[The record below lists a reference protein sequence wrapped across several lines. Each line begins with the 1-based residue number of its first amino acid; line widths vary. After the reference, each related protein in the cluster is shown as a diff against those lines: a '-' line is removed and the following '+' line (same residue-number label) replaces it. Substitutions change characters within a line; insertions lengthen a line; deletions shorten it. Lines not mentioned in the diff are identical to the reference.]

1 MQVVLGVQDQSDA
14 AVAVVKRLQNVQAA
28 RDLDLVIRA
37 GSITRIATV
46 PDFLTATRPKLVRF

>member
-37 GSITRIATV
+37 GSITRIETV